1 MEKELEI
8 LKLADYSEH
17 FELNG
22 ASAYLIVNKNIAD
35 HPCMFGFVTLPEDY
49 DIAKELFSR
58 IENKARELGYKD
70 IVGPL
75 NYTTWMSYRWAISNF
90 ETKLM
95 PDCDNPPYY
104 VDFIK
109 QLGYRELYTY
119 RSAAVKIENPLY
131 HLSKKA
137 YEAKL
142 KEGFTFKLFRGKE
155 AYSVAKEIYDI
166 SLDAFAGS
174 YLYSEISFDYF
185 ERVYLEWTHKLDLT
199 MYVAYNPEGEAIGF
213 VMGYPTPDGKYF
225 VSKTTGVRKAYQK
238 HKIYTALLYLGS
250 KYIAEQGFSEIL
262 YHFQCEQRSTF
273 QRFAAPF
280 ESNEKRYAVFIK
292 DLA

>member
-8 LKLADYSEH
+8 LKLADYSER
-17 FELNG
+17 FDCDG
-22 ASAYLIVNKNIAD
+22 ASAYLIVNQNISD
-35 HPCMFGFVTLPEDY
+35 HPCMFGFVTLPEDF
-49 DIAKELFSR
+49 DIAKELFTR
-58 IENKARELGYKD
+58 IEDKAREMGYKD

-75 NYTTWMSYRWAISNF
+75 NYTTWMSYRWAISNY
-90 ETKLM
+90 ETKLT
-95 PDCDNPPYY
+95 PDCNNPPYY
-104 VDFIK
+104 VDYIK

-119 RSAAVKIENPLY
+119 RSAAVKIDNPLY
-131 HLSKKA
+131 RLSKMA
-137 YEAKL
+137 YDAKI
-142 KEGFTFKLFRGKE
+142 KDGFTFKLFRGKE
-155 AYSVAKEIYDI
+155 AYGVAKDIYSI

-185 ERVYLEWTHKLDLT
+185 EQVYLEWTHKLDLT

-225 VSKTTGVRKAYQK
+225 VSKTSAVRKAYQK
-238 HKIYTALLYLGS
+238 HKIYSALFYLGS
-250 KYIAEQGFSEIL
+250 NYIKEQGFSEIL

-273 QRFAAPF
+273 QRFAKQF

-292 DLA
+292 DLQ

>member
-22 ASAYLIVNKNIAD
+22 ASAYLIINKNIDD
-35 HPCMFGFVTLPEDY
+35 HPCMFGFVTLPEDFET
-49 DIAKELFSR
+49 AKELFTR
-58 IENKARELGYKD
+58 IERKARKMGYKD

-75 NYTTWMSYRWAISNF
+75 NYTTWMSYRWAISNY
-90 ETKLM
+90 ETKLT

-119 RSAAVKIENPLY
+119 RSANVKIDNPLY

-142 KEGFTFKLFRGKE
+142 KDGFTFKLFRGEE
-155 AYSVAKEIYDI
+155 AYSVAKDIYDI

-174 YLYSEISFDYF
+174 YLYSD
-185 ERVYLEWTHKLDLT
+185 
-199 MYVAYNPEGEAIGF
+199 
-213 VMGYPTPDGKYF
+213 F
-225 VSKTTGVRKAYQK
+225 VSKTSAVRKAYQK

-250 KYIAEQGFSEIL
+250 KYIQDQDFSDIL
-262 YHFQCEQRSTF
+262 YHYQCEQRSTF

-280 ESNEKRYAVFIK
+280 ESNEKRYAVFVK
-292 DLA
+292 DLL